1 MENLV
6 IATNAVIP
14 FMVYI
19 LLGAVSKKLSLVRE
33 DFLKELNGVVFKVFF
48 PFIMFNNLYAVD
60 FGKLKGAGYVG
71 FAVAAT
77 LILILLSF
85 ALVPLFEKDNR
96 RKGVITQAIFRSN
109 SVLYAIPLAE
119 SVFGAEGATMASIVV
134 AFVVPLYNIASVAI
148 LEYYRGGKVVA
159 ACSNESRIHS
169 SSPAAKNA
177 RRDTAYYAEQPLF
190 GKLFV
195 NILKNPLIIGAI
207 AGVLFNLLPVT
218 MPQCLVQPVGELNSM
233 ATPLALFVLGGT
245 MHISDIRKNAVPI
258 AHGTLI
264 KLELVPALL
273 AFIMAKMGLRGSEFF
288 AVFCMFATP
297 VAAASYPMAQSMD
310 ADADLAGEF
319 VVITTILS
327 IATIFFWILILK
339 TTGIM

>member
-6 IATNAVIP
+6 VATNAVIP

-19 LLGAVSKKLSLVRE
+19 LLGAVSKKLSLVKE

-48 PFIMFNNLYAVD
+48 PFIMFNNLYDVD

-71 FAVAAT
+71 FAVVAT
-77 LILILLSF
+77 LILIMLSF
-85 ALVPLFEKDNR
+85 ALVPFFEKDNR

-134 AFVVPLYNIASVAI
+134 AFVVPIYNIASVAI
-148 LEYYRGGKVVA
+148 LEYYRGGKV
-159 ACSNESRIHS
+159 S
-169 SSPAAKNA
+169 
-177 RRDTAYYAEQPLF
+177 F

-218 MPQCLVQPVGELNSM
+218 MPQCLVLPVGELNSM
-233 ATPLALFVLGGT
+233 ATPLSLFVLGGSL
-245 MHISDIRKNAVPI
+245 HISDIRKNAVPI
-258 AHGTLI
+258 AAGTIL
-264 KLELVPALL
+264 KLEMVPALL
-273 AFIMAKMGLRGSEFF
+273 CFIMAKMELRGSEFF
-288 AVFCMFATP
+288 VVFCMFATP

-310 ADADLAGEF
+310 ADADLAGEY
-319 VVITTILS
+319 VVITTVLS
-327 IATIFFWILILK
+327 IATIFFWILILR
-339 TTGIM
+339 GLSLI

>member
-6 IATNAVIP
+6 VATNAVIP

-19 LLGAVSKKLSLVRE
+19 LLGAVSKKLSLVKE

-48 PFIMFNNLYAVD
+48 PFIMFNNLYDVD

-77 LILILLSF
+77 LILILISF
-85 ALVPLFEKDNR
+85 ALVPFFEKDNR

-109 SVLYAIPLAE
+109 SVLYAIPLAQ

-134 AFVVPLYNIASVAI
+134 AFVVPIYNIASVAI
-148 LEYYRGGKVVA
+148 LEYYRGGKVA
-159 ACSNESRIHS
+159 
-169 SSPAAKNA
+169 
-177 RRDTAYYAEQPLF
+177 F
-190 GKLFV
+190 GKLFI

-218 MPQCLVQPVGELNSM
+218 MPQCLVLPIGELNSM
-233 ATPLALFVLGGT
+233 ATPLSLFVLGGSL
-245 MHISDIRKNAVPI
+245 HISDMRKNAAPI
-258 AHGTLI
+258 AAGTIL

-273 AFIMAKMGLRGSEFF
+273 CFIMAKMGLRGSEFF
-288 AVFCMFATP
+288 VVFCMFATP

-310 ADADLAGEF
+310 ADADLAGEY
-319 VVITTILS
+319 VVITTVLS
-327 IATIFFWILILK
+327 IVTIFFWILILK
-339 TTGIM
+339 NLGIM